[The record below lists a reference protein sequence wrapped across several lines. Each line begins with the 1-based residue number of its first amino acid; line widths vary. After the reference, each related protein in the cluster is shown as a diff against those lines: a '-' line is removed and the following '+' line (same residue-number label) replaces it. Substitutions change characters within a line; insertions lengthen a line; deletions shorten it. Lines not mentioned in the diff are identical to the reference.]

1 MNSTLG
7 SVVPLA
13 MFDFLLKSLT
23 LFFGKSNGV
32 VEWRPDG
39 GGGGPARSSGG
50 RLSAPSQRRP
60 ADQDR
65 QCQLQGKEQPST
77 ASLRPSKSHQAI
89 VPFDPLLWK

>member
-1 MNSTLG
+1 MSSGL
-7 SVVPLA
+7 
-13 MFDFLLKSLT
+13 FFYFLLKSLT
-23 LFFGKSNGV
+23 LFFGKSSGV

-65 QCQLQGKEQPST
+65 QCQLQGKEQPSS